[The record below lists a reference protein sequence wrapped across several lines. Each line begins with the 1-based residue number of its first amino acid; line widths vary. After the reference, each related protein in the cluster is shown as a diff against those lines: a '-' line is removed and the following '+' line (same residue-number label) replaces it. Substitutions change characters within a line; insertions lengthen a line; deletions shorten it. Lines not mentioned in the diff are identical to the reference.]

1 MAERSTL
8 EGTRVLTLAV
18 NLPGPVAAWRLAEL
32 GARVVK
38 IEPLSGDPLAFA
50 QPDLYRHLHEKVD
63 VRPADLKSPD
73 GQKALQSLLAETDVL
88 LTSSRLAALDRLG
101 LGWPAL
107 GEAFPRLCHVAI
119 VGNAPPREQ
128 HPGHDLTYQAQNGLI
143 APPAM
148 PRSLYADLGGAME
161 AVLAAMGLLYRRL
174 QAAADGAPGLPAERR
189 RAVVPLEGAAK
200 YFAMTV
206 QWGLT
211 NPGGGLGG
219 ALPQYNL
226 YQAKSGWVAIAA
238 LEPHFW
244 ARFQAELGLQNP
256 SQAEL
261 ELIFQKRTAQEWQE
275 WAEQNDL
282 PIVAVST

>member
-8 EGTRVLTLAV
+8 QGGRVLTLAV
-18 NLPGPVAAWRLAEL
+18 NLPGPVAAHRLAEL

-38 IEPLSGDPLAFA
+38 IEPVSGDPLAFA
-50 QPDLYRHLHEKVD
+50 QPDLYRHLHAKVE
-63 VRPADLKSPD
+63 VRAADLKSPD
-73 GQKALQSLLAETDVL
+73 GQGELRALLAETDVL

-128 HPGHDLTYQAQNGLI
+128 HPGHDLTYQAQHGLI

-161 AVLAAMGLLYRRL
+161 AVLAALGLLYGRL
-174 QAAADGAPGLPAERR
+174 QAEMAGESGLPPERR
-189 RAVVPLEGAAK
+189 RAVVPLEDAAK

-211 NPGGGLGG
+211 SPSGVLGG

-226 YQAKSGWVAIAA
+226 YQAKEGWIAIAA

-244 ARFQAELGLQNP
+244 TRFQAELGLQNP
-256 SQAEL
+256 SRVEL
-261 ELIFQKRTAQEWQE
+261 ELIFQKRSAQEWQQ

-282 PIVAVST
+282 PIVAVCT